1 MLFYNQFRDLPHFC
15 LLGSPRNITLLDGV
29 ENRLL
34 AHEDHGHTCP
44 ERAAAGLCVL
54 GWHLPSLSVFTWCSN
69 LVVSGLITIL
79 PMRIEQEQEYN
90 SEITGL
96 ENQIAALKQEIALLE
111 THREIDQ
118 EAYKVVEA
126 DLIDLQRKIQEQRDA
141 IAFYRGI
148 VSPADGGRGLRVQ
161 DFKLTKGK
169 EEGQFHMR
177 LVLVQVMQHDR
188 SVKGDVEFSLEGSQ
202 DGKAKT
208 YSLKELQPTDAKSN
222 WPFAFRYF
230 QDFDR
235 ELILPT
241 GFTPE
246 KINIEV
252 NREPSQSRV

>member
-1 MLFYNQFRDLPHFC
+1 MPGTGRSGVMRVAVAIAIVVGIYLVFEFGRIRADYNIAD
-15 LLGSPRNITLLDGV
+15 
-29 ENRLL
+29 
-34 AHEDHGHTCP
+34 A
-44 ERAAAGLCVL
+44 
-54 GWHLPSLSVFTWCSN
+54 
-69 LVVSGLITIL
+69 
-79 PMRIEQEQEYN
+79 IEQNQEYN
-90 SEITGL
+90 SEIKGL
-96 ENQIAALKQEIALLE
+96 ENQIAELNQEIALLE
-111 THREIDQ
+111 THREIDV

-161 DFKLTKGK
+161 DFKVTKGK
-169 EEGQFHMR
+169 KEGQFHMR

-208 YSLKELQPTDAKSN
+208 YSLQELQPTDAKNN

-235 ELILPT
+235 ELILPS

-252 NREPSQSRV
+252 KSRTKSIASVKQSFLWQTAQG

>member
-1 MLFYNQFRDLPHFC
+1 MPGTGRSGVMRVAVAIAIVVGIYLVFEFGRIRADYNIAD
-15 LLGSPRNITLLDGV
+15 
-29 ENRLL
+29 
-34 AHEDHGHTCP
+34 A
-44 ERAAAGLCVL
+44 
-54 GWHLPSLSVFTWCSN
+54 
-69 LVVSGLITIL
+69 
-79 PMRIEQEQEYN
+79 IEQNQEFN
-90 SEITGL
+90 SEIKGL
-96 ENQIAALKQEIALLE
+96 ENQIAELNQEIALLE
-111 THREIDQ
+111 THREIDV

-161 DFKLTKGK
+161 DFKVTKGK
-169 EEGQFHMR
+169 KEGQFHMR

-208 YSLKELQPTDAKSN
+208 YSLQELQPTDAKNN

-235 ELILPT
+235 ELILPS

-252 NREPSQSRV
+252 KSRTKSIASVKQSFLWQTAQS

>member
-1 MLFYNQFRDLPHFC
+1 MKSRTYMPGTGRSGVMRVAVAIAIVVGIYLVFEFGRIRADYNIAD
-15 LLGSPRNITLLDGV
+15 
-29 ENRLL
+29 
-34 AHEDHGHTCP
+34 A
-44 ERAAAGLCVL
+44 
-54 GWHLPSLSVFTWCSN
+54 
-69 LVVSGLITIL
+69 
-79 PMRIEQEQEYN
+79 IEQNQEFN
-90 SEITGL
+90 SEIKGL
-96 ENQIAALKQEIALLE
+96 ENQIAELNQEIALLE
-111 THREIDQ
+111 THREIDV

-161 DFKLTKGK
+161 DFKVTKGK
-169 EEGQFHMR
+169 KEGQFHMR

-208 YSLKELQPTDAKSN
+208 YSLQELQPTDAKNN

-235 ELILPT
+235 ELILPS

-252 NREPSQSRV
+252 KSRTKSIASVKQSFLWQTAQS